1 MLLAVLIITHTTV
14 CLHTWVI
21 VLEFR
26 PLTMDSCVTV
36 VVLL

>member
-1 MLLAVLIITHTTV
+1 MLLAVLIIIHTTV
-14 CLHTWVI
+14 CTHTWVT

-26 PLTMDSCVTV
+26 PLTIDSCVAV